1 MNRDTASQQI
11 RASAD
16 PFGYERSRT
25 QITQFGVA
33 SGGYLGHPDRLAD
46 AFQPEDPLVYGGQV
60 LHAV

>member
-25 QITQFGVA
+25 QITQFGVE
-33 SGGYLGHPDRLAD
+33 SGGCLGNPDLPDRRLRALTRLK
-46 AFQPEDPLVYGGQV
+46 ASY
-60 LHAV
+60 AS